1 MSSAT
6 AQKRAAF
13 SILRFLDE
21 SLKNGTIKAD
31 DAEGIEVAN
40 QCIAEAFGIDLDA
53 EQDQRAYGI
62 AKSLD
67 QLVQDAANQAG
78 SSSAAK
84 EVPSAAAVDKQG
96 AEAAKSRGNQ
106 LMAKKDY
113 QGAIDAYSEAIDK
126 DGSNPVYWSNRAAA
140 YSQIS
145 QHDSAVSDAREAINV
160 DPSFSKAYSRL
171 GHALFS
177 VGQYGEAVEAYEKG
191 LELDPTN
198 ATMKSSLATARSRAP
213 AATSSSSADAAEGA
227 GSVSPRA
234 AGGAGAN
241 AGGAGGIPG
250 FPGMGGGMP
259 DLAGMMN
266 NPAIMNMAQQMM
278 QNGGLERMMQ
288 NPMLQ
293 QMMGGAG
300 GGGMPDI
307 GALMNDPEMRRL
319 AEQFGS
325 AMGGRPGGAG
335 GNSGGNSDMYS

>member
-1 MSSAT
+1 MSSVT

-13 SILRFLDE
+13 SVLRFLNE
-21 SLKNGTIKAD
+21 SLLNGTIKAD
-31 DAEGIEVAN
+31 DAEGIEVAG
-40 QCIAEAFGIDLDA
+40 QCIAEAFGIDADS
-53 EQDQRAYGI
+53 EQDKRAYDLPQ
-62 AKSLD
+62 SLE
-67 QLVQDAANQAG
+67 QLIQDAANQSAG
-78 SSSAAK
+78 SAAK
-84 EVPSAAAVDKQG
+84 APEDVPAVDKAG

-113 QGAIDAYSEAIDK
+113 QGAIDAYTEAVGK

-140 YSQIS
+140 YSQIG
-145 QHDSAVSDAREAINV
+145 QHESAVSDAREAINV
-160 DPSFSKAYSRL
+160 DASFSKAYSRL

-177 VGQYGEAVEAYEKG
+177 VGQFAEAVEAYEKG

-213 AATSSSSADAAEGA
+213 AAASTSSGEAAD

-234 AGGAGAN
+234 GAGAN
-241 AGGAGGIPG
+241 AGGAPGGGIPG
-250 FPGMGGGMP
+250 FPGMGAGMP

-288 NPMLQ
+288 NPMIQ

-300 GGGMPDI
+300 GGGGGMPDLS
-307 GALMNDPEMRRL
+307 ALMNDPEMRRL
-319 AEQFGS
+319 AEQFGGE
-325 AMGGRPGGAG
+325 MGRGGGAG
-335 GNSGGNSDMYS
+335 GDGNGDNSNMYS